1 MDYPNK
7 MNAADFISD
16 VILANPWS
24 ITLCVLGLVGAAVA
38 VWKTFTINFS
48 SVLVP
53 IGLIAMI
60 FLPFVGMVIGTYDA
74 GAKMADEVEAWALQT
89 YGVDVDVDSTQLAG
103 LSDGSGSMT
112 VIDDGVAYDL
122 VLTPDDTLVLID
134 NGGHEAERVSG

>member
-1 MDYPNK
+1 MDYPNR
-7 MNAADFISD
+7 MNAADFITD

-24 ITLCVLGLVGAAVA
+24 ITLCVLGLLATVIA
-38 VWKTFTINFS
+38 VWKTCTDYTSMLI
-48 SVLVP
+48 P
-53 IGLIAMI
+53 IGMI
-60 FLPFVGMVIGTYDA
+60 VVPLLFLTGMIVGSHDA
-74 GAKMADEVEAWALQT
+74 GIEKADEVEAWMVQT
-89 YGVDVDVDSTQLAG
+89 YDVDADVDSTQLAG